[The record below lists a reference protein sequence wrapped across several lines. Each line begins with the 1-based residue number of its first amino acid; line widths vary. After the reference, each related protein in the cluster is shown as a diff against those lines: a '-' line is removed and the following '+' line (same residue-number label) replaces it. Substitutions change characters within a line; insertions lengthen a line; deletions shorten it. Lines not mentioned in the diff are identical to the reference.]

1 MTFKRTE
8 LARLRAASLA
18 DKLKRERVPERYGRN
33 AAAIGQQRQKE
44 KDEAAIRELVAE
56 RETAWNA
63 GDTVAYAQLLTE
75 DADILSA
82 SGKAAHGREAV
93 LKLFTE
99 QHAKIFAGVRTNTTV
114 THVRMIAPGV
124 ALADVDYALE
134 GGKVDAIRKG
144 VMAFVLKKDP
154 LGRWKISAIRSAPA
168 R

>member
-1 MTFKRTE
+1 M
-8 LARLRAASLA
+8 
-18 DKLKRERVPERYGRN
+18 
-33 AAAIGQQRQKE
+33 QQQKE
-44 KDEAAIRELVAE
+44 KDETAIRELVAA

-75 DADILSA
+75 DADLISA
-82 SGKAAHGREAV
+82 TGKAARGREAL

-99 QHAKIFAGVRTNTTV
+99 QHARVFAGVRTHTTV

-144 VMAFVLKKDP
+144 RIAFILKKDP
-154 LGRWKISAIRSAPA
+154 AGRWKISAIRSTPD